1 MIMKLIFSEICS
13 KRERRKSLDFVLDL
27 KSFEFEGENM
37 KVIEPL
43 NFTGEVISNESFIEL
58 VGNITGELQMK
69 CSRCLTNFSYEVSI
83 DMDEKFTNNSN
94 QEDDSIAYVEGD
106 ELNVA
111 EAVVENV
118 ISTLPIKRLCSIDC
132 NGLCQK
138 CGIDLNKE
146 TCQCDNEEIDLRMA
160 KLMDLFK

>member
-1 MIMKLIFSEICS
+1 MKLIFSEICS
-13 KRERRKSLDFVLDL
+13 KRERRKSLDFILDL

-69 CSRCLTNFSYEVSI
+69 CSRCLTNFSYEISI

-106 ELNVA
+106 ELDVA

-118 ISTLPIKRLCSIDC
+118 ISTLPIKKLCNENC
-132 NGLCQK
+132 KGLCHE
-138 CGIDLNKE
+138 CGTNLNLGTCNCNSDNID
-146 TCQCDNEEIDLRMA
+146 IRMA
-160 KLMDLFK
+160 KLMDLFKE

>member
-1 MIMKLIFSEICS
+1 
-13 KRERRKSLDFVLDL
+13 
-27 KSFEFEGENM
+27 
-37 KVIEPL
+37 
-43 NFTGEVISNESFIEL
+43 
-58 VGNITGELQMK
+58 
-69 CSRCLTNFSYEVSI
+69 
-83 DMDEKFTNNSN
+83 MDEKFTNNSN

>member
-1 MIMKLIFSEICS
+1 
-13 KRERRKSLDFVLDL
+13 
-27 KSFEFEGENM
+27 
-37 KVIEPL
+37 
-43 NFTGEVISNESFIEL
+43 
-58 VGNITGELQMK
+58 
-69 CSRCLTNFSYEVSI
+69 
-83 DMDEKFTNNSN
+83 MDEKFTNNSN

-106 ELNVA
+106 ELDVA

-132 NGLCQK
+132 KGLCQK